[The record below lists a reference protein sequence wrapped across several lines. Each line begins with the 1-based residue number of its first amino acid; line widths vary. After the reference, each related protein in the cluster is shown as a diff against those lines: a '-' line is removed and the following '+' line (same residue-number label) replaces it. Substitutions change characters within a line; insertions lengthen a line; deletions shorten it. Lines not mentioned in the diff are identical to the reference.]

1 MNERLQELLDA
12 VQRTASQVG
21 GSAADAAYGMGKR
34 AGELLSVAKL
44 NIRIMDLKGAVS
56 TALREVGEMIYATHT
71 GTLTES
77 EVLLADRSAP
87 GRRGVPLLRG
97 GRPERRR
104 ILPGMR
110 PKAVRRKRKMEYTF
124 AQYQESAQALRDR
137 LGAFRPRCL
146 LILGSGLGS
155 LGNEV
160 ESPIAVPYEDVP
172 HMKRSTA
179 PDHAGRFVFGRL
191 AGQDVAVMQGR
202 LHTYEGWSFE
212 DVSYPVRVLRLLG
225 AETLVVTNAAG
236 AVNTAFSAG
245 DIMLITDHIKL
256 FGVSPLCGPN
266 LEEFG
271 PRFPDMSHVY
281 TPRLQ
286 DTAREAAE
294 ELSIPLRQGVY
305 MYFPGPQYE
314 TPAEVRAARVLGA
327 DAVGMSTVPEAIVAA
342 HCGMDVLGFTLCT
355 NMGAGVLDQPL
366 SSDEVLAAAATAGP
380 QFSALVKACLARL

>member
-1 MNERLQELLDA
+1 MSRWRDRIRISGGFWLLAAWFTLVNGWQLLA
-12 VQRTASQVG
+12 VIL
-21 GSAADAAYGMGKR
+21 SAAALH
-34 AGELLSVAKL
+34 EL
-44 NIRIMDLKGAVS
+44 G
-56 TALREVGEMIYATHT
+56 H
-71 GTLTES
+71 
-77 EVLLADRSAP
+77 LL
-87 GRRGVPLLRG
+87 
-97 GRPERRR
+97 
-104 ILPGMR
+104 
-110 PKAVRRKRKMEYTF
+110 
-124 AQYQESAQALRDR
+124 
-137 LGAFRPRCL
+137 
-146 LILGSGLGS
+146 
-155 LGNEV
+155 
-160 ESPIAVPYEDVP
+160 
-172 HMKRSTA
+172 
-179 PDHAGRFVFGRL
+179 
-191 AGQDVAVMQGR
+191 
-202 LHTYEGWSFE
+202 
-212 DVSYPVRVLRLLG
+212 VLRLLG

-286 DTAREAAE
+286 DNAREAAE

-342 HCGMDVLGFTLCT
+342 HCGMDVLGT

-380 QFSALVKACLARL
+380 RFSALVKACLARL

>member
-1 MNERLQELLDA
+1 
-12 VQRTASQVG
+12 
-21 GSAADAAYGMGKR
+21 
-34 AGELLSVAKL
+34 
-44 NIRIMDLKGAVS
+44 
-56 TALREVGEMIYATHT
+56 
-71 GTLTES
+71 
-77 EVLLADRSAP
+77 
-87 GRRGVPLLRG
+87 
-97 GRPERRR
+97 
-104 ILPGMR
+104 
-110 PKAVRRKRKMEYTF
+110 MEYTYK
-124 AQYQESAQALRDR
+124 QYQESADALKAR
-137 LGAFRPRCL
+137 LGDFRPKCL
-146 LILGSGLGS
+146 LVLGSGLGA
-155 LGNEV
+155 LGDQV
-160 ESPIAVPYEDVP
+160 ESPRAVSYADVP

-191 AGQDVAVMQGR
+191 AGRDVAVMQGR

-212 DVSYPVRVLRLLG
+212 DVSYPVRLLRLLG

-286 DTAREAAE
+286 DAARQAAE

-342 HCGMDVLGFTLCT
+342 HCGMEVLGFTLCT
-355 NMGAGVLDQPL
+355 NMAAGVLDQPL
-366 SSDEVLAAAATAGP
+366 SSDEVIAAGQAAGP
-380 QFSALVKACLARL
+380 RFSALVKACLARL

>member
-1 MNERLQELLDA
+1 
-12 VQRTASQVG
+12 
-21 GSAADAAYGMGKR
+21 
-34 AGELLSVAKL
+34 
-44 NIRIMDLKGAVS
+44 
-56 TALREVGEMIYATHT
+56 
-71 GTLTES
+71 
-77 EVLLADRSAP
+77 
-87 GRRGVPLLRG
+87 
-97 GRPERRR
+97 
-104 ILPGMR
+104 
-110 PKAVRRKRKMEYTF
+110 MEYTF

-256 FGVSPLCGPN
+256 FGVSP
-266 LEEFG
+266 
-271 PRFPDMSHVY
+271 RFPDMSHVY

-286 DTAREAAE
+286 DNAREAAE

-366 SSDEVLAAAATAGP
+366 SGEEVLEAAEAARPRFT
-380 QFSALVKACLARL
+380 SLVKACLERV

>member
-1 MNERLQELLDA
+1 
-12 VQRTASQVG
+12 
-21 GSAADAAYGMGKR
+21 
-34 AGELLSVAKL
+34 
-44 NIRIMDLKGAVS
+44 
-56 TALREVGEMIYATHT
+56 
-71 GTLTES
+71 
-77 EVLLADRSAP
+77 
-87 GRRGVPLLRG
+87 
-97 GRPERRR
+97 
-104 ILPGMR
+104 
-110 PKAVRRKRKMEYTF
+110 MEYTF

-191 AGQDVAVMQGR
+191 AGQDAAVMQGR

-256 FGVSPLCGPN
+256 FGVSPPLRPQSGGVRPPVPGHEPCVHAP
-266 LEEFG
+266 
-271 PRFPDMSHVY
+271 
-281 TPRLQ
+281 TPGHRP
-286 DTAREAAE
+286 EAAE

-314 TPAEVRAARVLGA
+314 ICRRRSVPPGCWARTPWACPRCRRPLWPPT
-327 DAVGMSTVPEAIVAA
+327 AVWMCWASRSAPIWVPG
-342 HCGMDVLGFTLCT
+342 CWTSLFPPTRCL
-355 NMGAGVLDQPL
+355 PPPPRR
-366 SSDEVLAAAATAGP
+366 GP
-380 QFSALVKACLARL
+380 GSLPW